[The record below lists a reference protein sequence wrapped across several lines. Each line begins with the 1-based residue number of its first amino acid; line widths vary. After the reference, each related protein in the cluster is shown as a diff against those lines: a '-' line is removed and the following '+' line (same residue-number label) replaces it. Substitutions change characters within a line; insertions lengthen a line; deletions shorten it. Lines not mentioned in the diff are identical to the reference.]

1 MDTAPKKKIVVA
13 EDDQFLS
20 NAYRVKLTKEGF
32 EVKMVGDGQE
42 LMNLLK
48 TYRPD
53 IIILDLLMPVKD
65 GFEAIKEIK
74 ASPALKNIPVIIA
87 SNLGQKNDI
96 DQGRPLGASDYI
108 IKSDLSL
115 EDLVAKIKSLLGTK
129 LNFTK
134 SIPSL
139 GKSDEGSA

>member
-1 MDTAPKKKIVVA
+1 MDIAPIKKKIVVA

-32 EVKMVGDGQE
+32 DVKMVGDGQE
-42 LMNLLK
+42 LLNLLK
-48 TYRPD
+48 TYKPD

-65 GFEAIKEIK
+65 GFETIKELK
-74 ASPALKNIPVIIA
+74 ASPSLKDIPVIIA

-96 DQGRPLGASDYI
+96 NQGRALGAADYI

-115 EDLVAKIKSLLGTK
+115 EDLVAKIKSLLK
-129 LNFTK
+129 
-134 SIPSL
+134 
-139 GKSDEGSA
+139 

>member
-96 DQGRPLGASDYI
+96 DQGKALGASDYI

-129 LNFTK
+129 LNSVK
-134 SIPSL
+134 SISP
-139 GKSDEGSA
+139 